1 MRNIF
6 TPLLLLSFI
15 ATNAQDGTPDPS
27 FGTGGLVSTYPN
39 GNVNPDRQKVTVVSG
54 DQIYQCYSVS
64 NGTNN
69 DFGLVR
75 YNSDGTL
82 DNTFD
87 GDGIVRTDFG
97 GDDGATS
104 MFIQADGKIV
114 VAGYSIVGGNGVFA
128 VARYNTNGTLD
139 NTFDTDGRVT
149 TAIGTDDAAYSV
161 SIQTNGRIVVGGR
174 SRIGTNYVFSLTRY
188 LTTGALDNTFDTDG
202 RVTTDMG
209 AATGVDAI
217 YSIAIQNDGRIV
229 AAGSTF
235 DGSSVTNF
243 AVARYTSAGAP
254 DNTFDTDGK
263 VTTSVG
269 GFNNDAAYAVT
280 VQTDGKIV
288 AAGSSFNNTN
298 FDMAL
303 VRYTVAGALDNSFDG
318 DGRVITNLPH
328 NGSEEINAIGQQSNG
343 KILVAGYTDYGF
355 STQRDFVAARYNTD
369 GTLDG
374 SFGTSA
380 GYTIIDFGGDDIGYS
395 LDSQG
400 LNLIVGGTSGT
411 SLAIVRL
418 LNSSMILPV
427 SLTTFTAEKRGTGVE
442 LSWETVNER
451 QTDAFEIERSAD
463 GVNFTSIGTVT
474 ASGNSSSVRNYTF
487 TDAQPLQNINF
498 YRLKIVNSD
507 RSANYSR
514 IVTVRFGSAA
524 ITLQAFP
531 NPVKNSLNLQFTVP
545 AGQVRVQVLD
555 VSGRMVKMIEL
566 RSTGTTLTTSIDMS
580 SYRPGAYIIRVN
592 EQSIKVMKD

>member
-15 ATNAQDGTPDPS
+15 SATAQDGTLDPS
-27 FGTGGLVSTYPN
+27 FGTGGLVSTFPN

-54 DQIYQCYSVS
+54 DKIYQCYSVS

-128 VARYNTNGTLD
+128 VARYNTNGSLD
-139 NTFDTDGRVT
+139 ATFDGDGRVT

-161 SIQTNGRIVVGGR
+161 SIQSNGRIVVGGR
-174 SRIGTNYVFSLTRY
+174 ARIGTNYVFALARY
-188 LTTGALDNTFDTDG
+188 TTAGALDTSFDGDG
-202 RVTTDMG
+202 KATTDMG
-209 AATGVDAI
+209 ATVGVDAI

-229 AAGSTF
+229 AGGSTF
-235 DGSSVTNF
+235 DGGSVTQF
-243 AVARYTSAGAP
+243 AVARYTTAGAL
-254 DNTFDTDGK
+254 DNTFDGDGK
-263 VTTSVG
+263 QTTSVG

-280 VQTDGKIV
+280 VQTDGRII

-303 VRYTVAGALDNSFDG
+303 VRYTAAGALDNSFDG

-343 KILVAGYTDYGF
+343 KIIVAGYTDYGF
-355 STQRDFVAARYNTD
+355 ATQRDFVTARYNAD
-369 GTLDG
+369 GSLDG
-374 SFGTSA
+374 SFGSG

-400 LNLIVGGTSGT
+400 LNLIVGGTSGS
-411 SLAIVRL
+411 SLAIARL

-427 SLTTFTAEKRGTGVE
+427 SLTTFTAEKNGTGVR
-442 LSWETVNER
+442 LAWETVNER
-451 QTDAFEIERSAD
+451 ETNAFEIERSAD

-487 TDAQPLQNINF
+487 TDAQPLSSVNF

-507 RSANYSR
+507 RSVNYSR
-514 IVTVRFGSAA
+514 IVTVRFGTAA

-531 NPVKNSLNLQFTVP
+531 NPVKNSLNLQFTLP

-555 VSGRMVKMIEL
+555 VSGRIVKAIDL
-566 RSTGTTLTTSIDMS
+566 RSTGTALATSIDMS
-580 SYRPGAYIIRVN
+580 GYRPGAYIIRVN
-592 EQSIKVMKD
+592 EESIKVMKD

>member
-15 ATNAQDGTPDPS
+15 ATNAQDGTLDPS

-54 DQIYQCYSVS
+54 DKIYQCYSVS

-104 MFIQADGKIV
+104 MFVQADGKIV

-128 VARYNTNGTLD
+128 VARYNTNGSLD

-161 SIQTNGRIVVGGR
+161 SLQSDGRIVVGGR
-174 SRIGTNYVFSLTRY
+174 SRFGTNYVFSLVRY
-188 LTTGALDNTFDTDG
+188 NTNGSLDNTFDTDG
-202 RVTTDMG
+202 RVTTDIG
-209 AATGVDAI
+209 VASGVDAV

-229 AAGSTF
+229 AAGSSFNGT
-235 DGSSVTNF
+235 SITYF
-243 AVARYTSAGAP
+243 ALARYNTNGSL
-254 DNTFDTDGK
+254 DNTFEYDGT
-263 VTTSVG
+263 VLTSLTANG
-269 GFNNDAAYAVT
+269 NDAAYAVT
-280 VQTDGKIV
+280 IQTDGRII
-288 AAGSSFNNTN
+288 AAGSAYNGTN
-298 FDMAL
+298 FDLGL
-303 VRYTVAGALDNSFDG
+303 VRYTSTGFLDNSFDG

-355 STQRDFVAARYNTD
+355 STQRDFVVARYNAD
-369 GTLDG
+369 GSPDG
-374 SFGTSA
+374 SFGS
-380 GYTIIDFGGDDIGYS
+380 GGHTIIDFGGDDIGYS

-411 SLAIVRL
+411 SLAIARL

-427 SLTTFTAEKRGTGVE
+427 SLTTFTAEKRGSGVQ
-442 LSWETVNER
+442 LTWETVNER

-487 TDAQPLQNINF
+487 TDAQPLQSINF

-507 RSANYSR
+507 RSVNYSR
-514 IVTVRFGSAA
+514 IVTVRFSGAA

-531 NPVKNSLNLQFTVP
+531 NPV
-545 AGQVRVQVLD
+545 
-555 VSGRMVKMIEL
+555 
-566 RSTGTTLTTSIDMS
+566 
-580 SYRPGAYIIRVN
+580 
-592 EQSIKVMKD
+592 

>member
-15 ATNAQDGTPDPS
+15 AANAQDGAPDPS
-27 FGTGGLVSTYPN
+27 FGTNGLVSTYPN

-54 DQIYQCYSVS
+54 DKIYQCYSVS

-114 VAGYSIVGGNGVFA
+114 VAGYSIVSGTGVFA
-128 VARYNTNGTLD
+128 VARYNTNGSLD
-139 NTFDTDGRVT
+139 NTFDTDGKVT

-161 SIQTNGRIVVGGR
+161 SIQSNGRIVVGGR
-174 SRIGTNYVFSLTRY
+174 ARIGTNYVFALTRY
-188 LTTGALDNTFDTDG
+188 TTTGLLDNTFDTDG
-202 RVTTDMG
+202 RVVTDIG
-209 AATGVDAI
+209 NAAGVDAV
-217 YSIAIQNDGRIV
+217 YSLVVQNDSRIV
-229 AAGSTF
+229 AAGSSF
-235 DGSSVTNF
+235 DGTSITYF
-243 AVARYTSAGAP
+243 ALARYNTNGSL
-254 DNTFDTDGK
+254 DNTFEYDGT
-263 VTTSVG
+263 VLTSLTANG
-269 GFNNDAAYAVT
+269 NDAAYAVT
-280 VQTDGKIV
+280 VQTDGKII
-288 AAGSSFNNTN
+288 AAGSSFNGSN
-298 FDMAL
+298 FDMGL
-303 VRYTVAGALDNSFDG
+303 VRYTSTGFLDNSFDG

-355 STQRDFVAARYNTD
+355 STQRDFVAARYNAD
-369 GTLDG
+369 GSLDG

-380 GYTIIDFGGDDIGYS
+380 GYTIIDFGGDDVGYS

-411 SLAIVRL
+411 SLAIARL

-427 SLTTFTAEKRGTGVE
+427 SLTTFTAEKSGSGVK
-442 LSWETVNER
+442 LGWETVNER
-451 QTDAFEIERSAD
+451 ETDAFEVERSAD

-507 RSANYSR
+507 RSVNYSR

-545 AGQVRVQVLD
+545 AGQVKVQVLD

-566 RSTGTTLTTSIDMS
+566 KSAGTALTTSIDMS
-580 SYRPGAYIIRVN
+580 GFRPGAYIIRVN

>member
-15 ATNAQDGTPDPS
+15 SATAQDGTLDPS
-27 FGTGGLVSTYPN
+27 FGTGGLVSTFPN

-54 DQIYQCYSVS
+54 DKIYQCYSVS

-114 VAGYSIVGGNGVFA
+114 VAGYSIVSGNGVFA
-128 VARYNTNGTLD
+128 LARYNTNGSLD
-139 NTFDTDGRVT
+139 ATFDGDGRVT

-161 SIQTNGRIVVGGR
+161 SIQSNGRIVVGGR
-174 SRIGTNYVFSLTRY
+174 ARIGTNYVFALARY
-188 LTTGALDNTFDTDG
+188 TTAGALDTSFDGDG
-202 RVTTDMG
+202 RATTDMG
-209 AATGVDAI
+209 STVGVDAI

-229 AAGSTF
+229 AGGSTF
-235 DGSSVTNF
+235 DGGSVTQF
-243 AVARYTSAGAP
+243 AVARYTTAGAL
-254 DNTFDTDGK
+254 DNTFDGDGK
-263 VTTSVG
+263 QTTSVG

-280 VQTDGKIV
+280 VQTDGRII

-303 VRYTVAGALDNSFDG
+303 VRYTAAGALDNSFDG

-343 KILVAGYTDYGF
+343 KIIVAGYTDYGF
-355 STQRDFVAARYNTD
+355 ATQRDFVTARYNAD
-369 GTLDG
+369 GSLDG
-374 SFGTSA
+374 SFGSG

-400 LNLIVGGTSGT
+400 LNLIVGGTSGS
-411 SLAIVRL
+411 SLAIARL

-427 SLTTFTAEKRGTGVE
+427 SLTTFTAEKNGSGVQ
-442 LSWETVNER
+442 LAWQTVNER
-451 QTDAFEIERSAD
+451 ETNAFEIERSAD

-474 ASGNSSSVRNYTF
+474 ASGNSSSVRNYAF
-487 TDAQPLQNINF
+487 TDAQPLQSVNF

-507 RSANYSR
+507 RSVNYSR
-514 IVTVRFGSAA
+514 IVTVRFGNAA

-531 NPVKNSLNLQFTVP
+531 NPVKNSLNLQFTLP

-555 VSGRMVKMIEL
+555 VSGRIVKAIEL
-566 RSTGTTLTTSIDMS
+566 RSTGTSLTTSIDMS
-580 SYRPGAYIIRVN
+580 GYRPGAYIIRVN
-592 EQSIKVMKD
+592 EERIKVMKD